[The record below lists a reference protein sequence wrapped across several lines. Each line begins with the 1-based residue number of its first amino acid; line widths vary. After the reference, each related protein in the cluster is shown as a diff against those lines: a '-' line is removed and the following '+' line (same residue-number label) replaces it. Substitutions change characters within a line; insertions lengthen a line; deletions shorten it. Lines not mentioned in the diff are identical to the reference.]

1 MRKIASITLVVLF
14 SVSIIYSQE
23 LDLSQINNN
32 REEVKKEKKEARK
45 KNKPTG
51 IVISLGFGSFERDY
65 DYTYDDTYYNYNW
78 ELGGNVKNGYEDVQ
92 DEFCSTKEIDLRIH
106 YLFKKINLGVYL
118 SPIVYNQTKVSNNS
132 YSKYWDQSVGYDTLG
147 NAYLIDNSD
156 TDYYTTTESQKVGL
170 GSIKFGVSTNIFN
183 IFTLSVGSGI
193 NLIEEHPKTKLE
205 IGTMIKI
212 AKKLNIEY
220 RRQLSIIDYEDGIN
234 SVYQNVNTNIFSI
247 AYNISK
253 NN

>member
-32 REEVKKEKKEARK
+32 RETVKKEKKEARK

-65 DYTYDDTYYNYNW
+65 NYTYDDVDYYYNW

-132 YSKYWDQSVGYDTLG
+132 YYKYWDQYVGYDTLG
-147 NAYLIDNSD
+147 NAQLIDNSE
-156 TDYYTTTESQKVGL
+156 TYNFSNASYTKAGL

-183 IFTLSVGSGI
+183 IFTFSVGSGI
-193 NLIEEHPKTKLE
+193 QLIEEHPKTKLE

-220 RRQLSIIDYEDGIN
+220 RRQLSNIEYGDGIN
-234 SVYQNVNTNIFSI
+234 AVSQNVSTNIFSI

-253 NN
+253 NH